1 MSSVIGTTWVTHW
14 SPARLTL
21 PPSVLLRTVTFDCPV
36 TTVVK
41 VPLSC
46 FKGLDRRL
54 PSVTDGAF
62 NALQAQL
69 ARLMPATL
77 SAPVARLAIRPGR
90 KK

>member
-1 MSSVIGTTWVTHW
+1 MFEAGQES
-14 SPARLTL
+14 ARD
-21 PPSVLLRTVTFDCPV
+21 PKY
-36 TTVVK
+36 TVV
-41 VPLSC
+41 PQRER
-46 FKGLDRRL
+46 LDRRL